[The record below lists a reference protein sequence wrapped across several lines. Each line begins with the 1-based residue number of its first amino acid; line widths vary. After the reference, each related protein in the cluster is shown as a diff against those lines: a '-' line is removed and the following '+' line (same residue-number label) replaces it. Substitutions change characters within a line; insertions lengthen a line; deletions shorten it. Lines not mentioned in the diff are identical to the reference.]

1 MVVGHDLAVLGDDE
15 ARTQTL
21 TRSGGGAILTGQH
34 VLEPAAQFLG
44 HAGGQLLLGHGL
56 LLLAGHFD
64 EDDGRGDGLDQV
76 GIAARRDRKRGRG
89 GQRQHR
95 RRGHRGAQRKGGGA
109 GGFGKGLGHCMLLAV
124 HSVVPGAYLDL
135 RFYSALPCP
144 IQICEIAAS
153 GLHGRRIWH
162 NSSAILH
169 EDTMKLLVVEDDT
182 TTSTYIARGLREE
195 GHAVD
200 VVADGRDGLVQAT
213 TGQYDVLILDRM
225 LPELDGLTLLK
236 TLRGA
241 GNTTPVLLL
250 TAMGAVEDRIDG
262 LNAGADDY
270 LVKPF
275 AFGELSARVNALA
288 RRPQALEQ
296 ETVLRAGDL
305 TMDLISRRVTRAGQ
319 EIDLL
324 PREFALLEHLLR
336 RKGRVQT
343 RTMLLEAVWDIS
355 FDPMTNVVETHIS
368 RLRAKVDRPFD
379 SELIQTVR
387 GAGYRIDA

>member
-1 MVVGHDLAVLGDDE
+1 
-15 ARTQTL
+15 
-21 TRSGGGAILTGQH
+21 
-34 VLEPAAQFLG
+34 
-44 HAGGQLLLGHGL
+44 
-56 LLLAGHFD
+56 
-64 EDDGRGDGLDQV
+64 
-76 GIAARRDRKRGRG
+76 
-89 GQRQHR
+89 
-95 RRGHRGAQRKGGGA
+95 
-109 GGFGKGLGHCMLLAV
+109 MLLAV
-124 HSVVPGAYLDL
+124 HSVFLDPYLGAA
-135 RFYSALPCP
+135 FYSVVAGA
-144 IQICEIAAS
+144 IQICENA
-153 GLHGRRIWH
+153 GGGMRGRQNCLTCWL
-162 NSSAILH
+162 NLDETS
-169 EDTMKLLVVEDDT
+169 MKLLVVEDDA

-241 GNTTPVLLL
+241 GNATPVLLL

-296 ETVLRAGDL
+296 ETTLRAGDL

-319 EIDLL
+319 DIDLL

-379 SELIQTVR
+379 TELIQTVR

>member
-1 MVVGHDLAVLGDDE
+1 
-15 ARTQTL
+15 
-21 TRSGGGAILTGQH
+21 
-34 VLEPAAQFLG
+34 
-44 HAGGQLLLGHGL
+44 
-56 LLLAGHFD
+56 
-64 EDDGRGDGLDQV
+64 
-76 GIAARRDRKRGRG
+76 
-89 GQRQHR
+89 
-95 RRGHRGAQRKGGGA
+95 
-109 GGFGKGLGHCMLLAV
+109 
-124 HSVVPGAYLDL
+124 
-135 RFYSALPCP
+135 
-144 IQICEIAAS
+144 
-153 GLHGRRIWH
+153 
-162 NSSAILH
+162 
-169 EDTMKLLVVEDDT
+169 MKLLVVEDDN

-296 ETVLRAGDL
+296 ETTLRAGDL

-387 GAGYRIDA
+387 GAG